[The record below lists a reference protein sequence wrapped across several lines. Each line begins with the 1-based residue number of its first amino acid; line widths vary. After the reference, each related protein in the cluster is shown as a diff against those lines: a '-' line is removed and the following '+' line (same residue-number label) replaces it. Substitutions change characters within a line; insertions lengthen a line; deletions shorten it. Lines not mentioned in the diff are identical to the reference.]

1 MTHEDQQKNII
12 GKLKEIRPRDAI
24 YPGIITIFIALAVF
38 CFILT
43 AQFLSKN
50 INKGFMIDERSIEET
65 LVTVDLEN
73 YYLVAKKAWINIEL
87 PNPELISPP
96 HPATVASEPASS
108 PPSAPPGDTT
118 PSPAPSPVERKQLSI
133 QVLNSTSKQGLAGD
147 LKNDLVHAGF
157 VNISTGNSSTL
168 EPITLISVKSNK
180 VGDQLTEEL
189 KQTVSQKYDV
199 EVIGA
204 LAEDDAFDVRIVIG
218 LK

>member
-1 MTHEDQQKNII
+1 M
-12 GKLKEIRPRDAI
+12 
-24 YPGIITIFIALAVF
+24 
-38 CFILT
+38 
-43 AQFLSKN
+43 
-50 INKGFMIDERSIEET
+50 
-65 LVTVDLEN
+65 
-73 YYLVAKKAWINIEL
+73 
-87 PNPELISPP
+87 
-96 HPATVASEPASS
+96 
-108 PPSAPPGDTT
+108 
-118 PSPAPSPVERKQLSI
+118 
-133 QVLNSTSKQGLAGD
+133 NSTSKQGLAGD